1 MVSSDPQKRSRPMAQ
16 AKPMPISATTLRAF
30 TLMAELR
37 AWALP
42 SQQLVHRP
50 EAFLRC
56 MEKAFRLIGSPAAPI
71 YRVLYEKHLIEIGL
85 ADCLIE
91 NVDVSVLVRHGVQPS
106 ETLVRAILDQ
116 TPGRAFR
123 RCLTDLSLHTSG
135 SVQAALRHAGAQID
149 RSANVLPLNNQ
160 AFIGLPSPIGH
171 SFVSTHITDQT
182 APALPQA
189 MPFHDGGTVLRT
201 LRHSESLSDLRPDA
215 SFPAHAA
222 VGRAAF
228 DRLPHTRP
236 NGLRRFS
243 RDVGHWH
250 AGRTETALA
259 TTAPTG
265 GYGPS
270 ETMALVRSLTVP
282 RIMAGAGGDVVRC
295 LAELPEFGES
305 EPLLVA
311 AVAIARSRLDV
322 AESAIHRAEA
332 EKAHPQTAEATE
344 LLNVALLRL
353 AASSQRGDA
362 GAGLAAASRLIAL
375 MGGLN
380 AVERERAPE
389 LPPLID
395 YYVAG
400 CEWSMGRLD
409 SARSRLQDGAGS
421 LERFGDY
428 DKASVEQLVRANCAG
443 RLAWLDAFCGNLRRS
458 TRYATAVLTTRRA
471 DTDEIG
477 VQFAHLATVIVH
489 IERAE
494 IEQAKQRLDHA
505 ASLSADEGEP
515 LLTAAKLLTQ
525 VRLAMVTDGPYAA
538 LSQLQH
544 TASPGSNASAG
555 WFAAQLTLA
564 TADAYLAAGEARQAI
579 PLLGSLPHSA
589 RDEASLLL
597 AKAHRV
603 GGDLPGAEAAL
614 AQTGFNSAVNGL
626 VTEVRRWLLL
636 AQLHAERN
644 DIHVAGFLVDR
655 ALSAAAS
662 EALVETVREADGWLR
677 SFVARD
683 SRLLH
688 RHSRFL
694 ASLGYET
701 ALRVPRRPEK
711 GGLADALIE
720 VPLTA
725 RETDVLSLL
734 ADYCSNEEIAADLVV
749 SMNTVKTHIRS
760 LFQKLSV
767 TRRADAVRRG
777 QALGLC

>member
-1 MVSSDPQKRSRPMAQ
+1 MAQ

-30 TLMAELR
+30 NLMAELR

-56 MEKAFRLIGSPAAPI
+56 MDQTFLLRLIGSPAAPI
-71 YRVLYEKHLIEIGL
+71 YRVLYGKHIIEIGL
-85 ADCLIE
+85 ADCFIG
-91 NVDVSVLVRHGVQPS
+91 NVDLSVLVRHGVQPS
-106 ETLVRAILDQ
+106 EALVRAILEE

-135 SVQAALRHAGAQID
+135 SVQAALRQAALRQADAQTD
-149 RSANVLPLNNQ
+149 RSANVLPLDNQ

-171 SFVSTHITDQT
+171 SFVSTHITDHA

-201 LRHSESLSDLRPDA
+201 LRHSESLGDLRRPDP
-215 SFPAHAA
+215 SLPAHAA
-222 VGRAAF
+222 VGRGAF

-236 NGLRRFS
+236 NSLRRFPP
-243 RDVGHWH
+243 DVGHWH

-259 TTAPTG
+259 TAAPTG

-270 ETMALVRSLTVP
+270 ETMALIRSLTVP
-282 RIMAGAGGDVVRC
+282 RILAGAGGDVVRY
-295 LAELPEFGES
+295 LAELAEFGES
-305 EPLLVA
+305 EPLLLA

-332 EKAHPQTAEATE
+332 EKAHSQPAEATE
-344 LLNVALLRL
+344 LLTVALLRL
-353 AASSQRGDA
+353 AALSQRGDA
-362 GAGLAAASRLIAL
+362 GAGLAIASGLIDL
-375 MGGLN
+375 VGGLQ

-389 LPPLID
+389 LPPLIE

-409 SARSRLQDGAGS
+409 SARSKLQNGSGS
-421 LERFGDY
+421 LERFGGH
-428 DKASVEQLVRANCAG
+428 DKASIEQLVRANCAG

-458 TRYATAVLTTRRA
+458 IRYATAVLTTRRA

-477 VQFAHLATVIVH
+477 VQFAHLATVLVH

-494 IEQAKQRLDHA
+494 IEQAKQRFDHA
-505 ASLSADEGEP
+505 ASLTADEGEP
-515 LLTAAKLLTQ
+515 LLTAARLLTQ

-538 LSQLQH
+538 LSLLQR

-555 WFAAQLTLA
+555 WFAAQFTLA

-579 PLLGSLPHSA
+579 PLLGSLPQSA

-603 GGDLPGAEAAL
+603 AGDLPGAEAAL
-614 AQTGFNSAVNGL
+614 AQTGFHSAVNGL

-644 DIHVAGFLVDR
+644 DIHVAGLLVDR
-655 ALSAAAS
+655 ALTAAAS

-688 RHSRFL
+688 RHSSFL

-711 GGLADALIE
+711 GGLAEALIE

>member
-1 MVSSDPQKRSRPMAQ
+1 MAQ

-30 TLMAELR
+30 NLMAELR

-56 MEKAFRLIGSPAAPI
+56 MDQAFLLRLIGSPAAPI
-71 YRVLYEKHLIEIGL
+71 YRVLYGKHLIEIGL
-85 ADCLIE
+85 ADCFIG
-91 NVDVSVLVRHGVQPS
+91 NVDLSVLVRHGGQPP
-106 ETLVRAILDQ
+106 ETLVRAILDE

-123 RCLTDLSLHTSG
+123 RCLTDLSLQTSS
-135 SVQAALRHAGAQID
+135 SVQAALRQAALQQADARID

-160 AFIGLPSPIGH
+160 AFIGLPSPIVH
-171 SFVSTHITDQT
+171 SFVSTHITDQG

-189 MPFHDGGTVLRT
+189 MPFHDGGTVFRT
-201 LRHSESLSDLRPDA
+201 LRHSESLRDLRPDP

-259 TTAPTG
+259 TTAAPTG

-282 RIMAGAGGDVVRC
+282 RILAGAGGDVVRC

-362 GAGLAAASRLIAL
+362 GAGLAAASGLIAL

-409 SARSRLQDGAGS
+409 SARSRLQNGAGS
-421 LERFGDY
+421 LERFGDH

-443 RLAWLDAFCGNLRRS
+443 RLAWFDAFCGNLRRS
-458 TRYATAVLTTRRA
+458 VRYATAVLTTRRA

-477 VQFAHLATVIVH
+477 VQFAHLATVLVH

-505 ASLSADEGEP
+505 ASLSADEGGEP
-515 LLTAAKLLTQ
+515 MLTAAKLLTQ

-564 TADAYLAAGEARQAI
+564 TADAYLAAGDARQAI

-603 GGDLPGAEAAL
+603 TGDLPGAEAAL

-644 DIHVAGFLVDR
+644 DIHVAGLLVDR

>member
-1 MVSSDPQKRSRPMAQ
+1 MAQ
-16 AKPMPISATTLRAF
+16 AKPMPNSATTLRAF
-30 TLMAELR
+30 KLMAELR

-42 SQQLVHRP
+42 SQQFVHRP
-50 EAFLRC
+50 ETFLRC
-56 MEKAFRLIGSPAAPI
+56 KEKAFRLIGSPAAPI
-71 YRVLYEKHLIEIGL
+71 HRVLYEKHLIEIGL
-85 ADCLIE
+85 ADCFIG
-91 NVDVSVLVRHGVQPS
+91 NVDLSVLVRHGGQPP
-106 ETLVRAILDQ
+106 ETLVRAILDE

-123 RCLTDLSLHTSG
+123 RCLADLSLQTSS
-135 SVQAALRHAGAQID
+135 SVQAALRQPDAQID
-149 RSANVLPLNNQ
+149 RSANVLPLNNA

-171 SFVSTHITDQT
+171 SFVSTHITDQA
-182 APALPQA
+182 APALAQA

-201 LRHSESLSDLRPDA
+201 LRHSESLRDLRPDA

-236 NGLRRFS
+236 NGLRRFP

-259 TTAPTG
+259 TTAAPTG

-282 RIMAGAGGDVVRC
+282 RILAGAGGDVVRC

-362 GAGLAAASRLIAL
+362 GAGLAAASGLIAL

-409 SARSRLQDGAGS
+409 SARSRLQNGAGS

-458 TRYATAVLTTRRA
+458 VRYATAVLTTRRA

-564 TADAYLAAGEARQAI
+564 TADAYLAAGEAGQAI

-614 AQTGFNSAVNGL
+614 AQTG
-626 VTEVRRWLLL
+626 
-636 AQLHAERN
+636 
-644 DIHVAGFLVDR
+644 
-655 ALSAAAS
+655 
-662 EALVETVREADGWLR
+662 
-677 SFVARD
+677 
-683 SRLLH
+683 
-688 RHSRFL
+688 
-694 ASLGYET
+694 
-701 ALRVPRRPEK
+701 
-711 GGLADALIE
+711 
-720 VPLTA
+720 
-725 RETDVLSLL
+725 
-734 ADYCSNEEIAADLVV
+734 
-749 SMNTVKTHIRS
+749 
-760 LFQKLSV
+760 
-767 TRRADAVRRG
+767 
-777 QALGLC
+777 

>member
-1 MVSSDPQKRSRPMAQ
+1 
-16 AKPMPISATTLRAF
+16 MPISATTLRAF
-30 TLMAELR
+30 NLMAELC

-42 SQQLVHRP
+42 SQQLVYRP
-50 EAFLRC
+50 EASLRC
-56 MEKAFRLIGSPAAPI
+56 MDQAFLLRLIGSPAAPI
-71 YRVLYEKHLIEIGL
+71 YRVLYETHFIEIGL
-85 ADCLIE
+85 ADCLIG
-91 NVDVSVLVRHGVQPS
+91 NVDLSVLVRHGVQPS
-106 ETLVRAILDQ
+106 ETLVRTILDE

-123 RCLTDLSLHTSG
+123 RCLADLSLQTSS
-135 SVQAALRHAGAQID
+135 SVQAALRQAALRQADARID

-160 AFIGLPSPIGH
+160 AFIGLPSPIGN
-171 SFVSTHITDQT
+171 SFVSTHITDQA
-182 APALPQA
+182 APALAQA
-189 MPFHDGGTVLRT
+189 MPFHDGGKVLRT
-201 LRHSESLSDLRPDA
+201 LRHSESLSDLRPDP

-228 DRLPHTRP
+228 NRLPHWRP
-236 NGLRRFS
+236 NGLRSFP
-243 RDVGHWH
+243 RDAGHWH
-250 AGRTETALA
+250 AVRTETALA
-259 TTAPTG
+259 TAVAPTG
-265 GYGPS
+265 GCGPS

-282 RIMAGAGGDVVRC
+282 GILAGAGGDVVRR
-295 LAELPEFGES
+295 LAELAAFGES

-311 AVAIARSRLDV
+311 AVAIACSRLDV

-332 EKAHPQTAEATE
+332 EKAHPQTAEAAE

-362 GAGLAAASRLIAL
+362 GAGLAVASGLIDL
-375 MGGLN
+375 VGGLQ

-400 CEWSMGRLD
+400 CEWSMGRLET
-409 SARSRLQDGAGS
+409 ARSRLQNGAGS
-421 LERFGDY
+421 LERFDGH

-458 TRYATAVLTTRRA
+458 IRYATAVLTTRRA

-477 VQFAHLATVIVH
+477 VQFAHLAAVLVH
-489 IERAE
+489 VERAE
-494 IEQAKQRLDHA
+494 IEQAKQRFDHA

-515 LLTAAKLLTQ
+515 LLTAARLLTQ

-538 LSQLQH
+538 LSLLQS
-544 TASPGSNASAG
+544 TASPGSNATAG
-555 WFAAQLTLA
+555 WFAAQFTLA

-579 PLLGSLPHSA
+579 PLLGSLPQSA

-603 GGDLPGAEAAL
+603 AGDLPGAEAAL
-614 AQTGFNSAVNGL
+614 AQTGFHSAVNGL

-644 DIHVAGFLVDR
+644 DIHVAGRLVDR

-688 RHSRFL
+688 RHSSFL

-711 GGLADALIE
+711 GGPADALIE